1 MGAAVAQ
8 NLHDFFLIFD
18 RIEMRLDG
26 LWLSGDLAQC
36 ERGGKNLDE
45 YRFHLDRTP
54 FGQNCF

>member
-36 ERGGKNLDE
+36 ERGAKILMSIVSI
-45 YRFHLDRTP
+45 
-54 FGQNCF
+54 